1 VAAAATLLATDT
13 SLKTKPMSTESLNQ
27 SQRESLINILVLG
40 MYLDSHL
47 SILED
52 DALNALL
59 ESFAW
64 ESGTGRSVFLNDSI
78 SRATR
83 IADDAAT
90 ADYLRSN
97 VKAFDSAQ
105 AKSDALVTLTSF
117 LNVDGVAGAEAQ
129 FLSQVS
135 QALK

>member
-1 VAAAATLLATDT
+1 
-13 SLKTKPMSTESLNQ
+13 MSTESLNQ

-59 ESFAW
+59 ESFGW
-64 ESGTGRSVFLNDSI
+64 ESGTSRSVFLNDSI
-78 SRATR
+78 SRATHL
-83 IADDAAT
+83 ADDAAT
-90 ADYLRSN
+90 AEYVRSN

-105 AKSDALVTLTSF
+105 AKSDVLVTLTSF